1 MILFEETENPRRPER
16 LILEEAGDLAAD
28 QFRESATRLERCG
41 RPCRNRPAWRRSRN
55 ILACIGSNF
64 G

>member
-28 QFRESATRLERCG
+28 QFRESATRLERQRQALPPQQTG
-41 RPCRNRPAWRRSRN
+41 
-55 ILACIGSNF
+55 LEEVVEYF
-64 G
+64 GFY